1 MGLSASQARLLS
13 ITARLSDNELKSQQI
28 SNSKVRLADRTREAS
43 ADYIAALDA
52 SKLMYSTYDAE
63 GNAQKIDLSAAALYN
78 YSPYKNQYTL
88 VNTSNQILVS
98 SLEAANFVETKNL
111 YEFLDRYGL
120 VDTVAM
126 KERKAAYDAANT
138 QYNADDA
145 SYKTKYDEYK
155 VLLETYNTAQQNH
168 NNDLT
173 RYYDIEY
180 LFDQYKAKLD
190 GHAPTEEDKKYKLE
204 LIPTPEGLKKDF
216 MAEEKKYGTEDANGN
231 VKLDDDAQ
239 YYYELA
245 QYNYNLKIEENLS
258 ALYYA
263 NKTNSD
269 ELLKAYENN
278 GYATEDDGTYSFLA
292 NTNAEYY
299 YNLACYY
306 EGLEFAQKN
315 AEVGELFKNL
325 VADDNGA
332 AHYCYG
338 RAMAGNVGCYKHL
351 IAHLLDW
358 GGGNTFSG
366 AAYTTIL
373 GEEFYLDAT
382 SKSTGAGMHDK
393 AKDNYYNGFKPII
406 ESINNT
412 DMRLCDGN
420 DEYEKINYNLLAN
433 DTVTDKDRLMSD
445 YYFIKDENGKN
456 YGDDGYKKTYAVKS
470 VKQKLIDTLFL
481 LQNQDNS
488 AYTLSTEEMQNL
500 LKDLTEGDLSKVS
513 VPKKPENQKKIEEP
527 KQAAP
532 TCPVYSGPEKPEEP
546 KAPKK
551 PAELTNIIILNDQA
565 KGQWYVNLWYA
576 MNGSDTANVVSTLSN
591 EEAFNAFT
599 TTKYAVLAASKN
611 EGSANYAIFDDNLYK
626 SAEWL
631 QFALEQGIVTI
642 QKATV
647 FDPSEDNGKVLSA
660 SGEGIMW
667 SRTPYTSCTDFV
679 EVDDEVA
686 IARAEAEYNQKLNDI
701 QAQDKKLDNDLK
713 KLDTEHNALQT
724 EYESVKSVVNKN
736 IERSF
741 KAFS

>member
-126 KERKAAYDAANT
+126 KELTANREAASIRQENLEGMK
-138 QYNADDA
+138 NL
-145 SYKTKYDEYK
+145 YDENS
-155 VLLETYNTAQQNH
+155 ENPTYLKTEFMTAGY
-168 NNDLT
+168 T
-173 RYYDIEY
+173 
-180 LFDQYKAKLD
+180 
-190 GHAPTEEDKKYKLE
+190 T
-204 LIPTPEGLKKDF
+204 T
-216 MAEEKKYGTEDANGN
+216 DANGQVILN
-231 VKLDDDAQ
+231 EDAQ
-239 YYYELA
+239 YYVNLA
-245 QYNYNLKIEENLS
+245 EYNRDQDIYAIFGYNS
-258 ALYYA
+258 SDPTALLGEYKNASYA
-263 NKTNSD
+263 K
-269 ELLKAYENN
+269 ENN
-278 GYATEDDGTYSFLA
+278 DGTLSFFG
-292 NTNAEYY
+292 NAEYY
-299 YNLACYY
+299 YNYARHKESYARYQDILTACQ
-306 EGLEFAQKN
+306 GFDPS
-315 AEVGELFKNL
+315 GLFKTL
-325 VADDNGA
+325 VAEDGA
-332 AHYCYG
+332 V
-338 RAMAGNVGCYKHL
+338 AGGCYNAALSGNITESVKCYAHL

-358 GGGNTFSG
+358 DTDNDKISTSNYTSSLGDTFKIDFSGFAYDAYQSAMHEEARKNKDSFKIIIDSINLTEYRVCNGNDAIDGNT
-366 AAYTTIL
+366 T
-373 GEEFYLDAT
+373 
-382 SKSTGAGMHDK
+382 
-393 AKDNYYNGFKPII
+393 
-406 ESINNT
+406 
-412 DMRLCDGN
+412 
-420 DEYEKINYNLLAN
+420 NLLAKEN
-433 DTVTDKDRLMSD
+433 VSEKDRLMSD
-445 YYFIKDENGKN
+445 FYFIADKNGKN
-456 YGDDGYKKTYAVKS
+456 YGDEGYEKTYAVKS
-470 VKQKLIDTLFL
+470 VKQKLIDTLYL
-481 LQNQDNS
+481 LQNQSNPE
-488 AYTLSTEEMQNL
+488 YELTTEDMQML
-500 LKDLTEGDLSKVS
+500 LKDLTEGDLSKVT
-513 VPKKPENQKKIEEP
+513 VPKEPTDKIKFEEP
-527 KQAAP
+527 NEAP
-532 TCPVYSGPEKPEEP
+532 EMPVYSGSEKPVKPVEP
-546 KAPKK
+546 VK
-551 PAELTNIIILNDQA
+551 PAELKDIIILNDQA